1 MVRRHDALRAP
12 QNKISVHSSG
22 KVDVN
27 TASPQVLSTLLRAES
42 GWFQAMENQGNSCGQ
57 DSETLKAGEAA
68 LNLYVRM
75 IVDARQLRQAPS
87 PMSKP
92 FRGTAGVTAFLNVL
106 RNPLASIMA
115 SSASITSS
123 LFGPITEEM
132 VLQRYQLTLDNIE
145 LQKEFR
151 DTATSKRV
159 LQQRVT
165 CSDFR
170 RRELRPI
177 TRRLFAVLKRDE
189 KTVRTLYQG
198 GMMAS
203 KLSVLTSVVIQSNY
217 VNRLLHFGRRIV
229 DLEQLDIDVYQR
241 LSRQP
246 RSCSTTSCKVVSPKK
261 QSIVQRLH
269 IWLPL

>member
-1 MVRRHDALRAP
+1 MVRGINTTLYEHLK
-12 QNKISVHSSG
+12 NKISVHSSG

-132 VLQRYQLTLDNIE
+132 VLQRYQLTPGQYIE
-145 LQKEFR
+145 LQKEFAR
-151 DTATSKRV
+151 YAGNLEESITTESNLLRLQAQGTSD
-159 LQQRVT
+159 Q
-165 CSDFR
+165 
-170 RRELRPI
+170 I
-177 TRRLFAVLKRDE
+177 TRRLFAVLKRDG
-189 KTVRTLYQG
+189 KTVRTLY
-198 GMMAS
+198 
-203 KLSVLTSVVIQSNY
+203 Y
-217 VNRLLHFGRRIV
+217 R
-229 DLEQLDIDVYQR
+229 EE
-241 LSRQP
+241 
-246 RSCSTTSCKVVSPKK
+246 
-261 QSIVQRLH
+261 
-269 IWLPL
+269 